1 MKFACE
7 ATGGFCKILAG
18 NWCDLRVIDGWYI
31 CKCIVQHEK
40 NKLRF
45 FVSVVIILLKVSFIE
60 NAVPELIDGA
70 TLAESMIGY
79 VYVGDNAVVFGDP
92 TFHYSS

>member
-1 MKFACE
+1 MKKTPLSLFL
-7 ATGGFCKILAG
+7 FLILKPPT
-18 NWCDLRVIDGWYI
+18 L
-31 CKCIVQHEK
+31 KEK

-70 TLAESMIGY
+70 TLAELI
-79 VYVGDNAVVFGDP
+79 
-92 TFHYSS
+92 